1 MENKHAILIPTDVLA
16 QIQSLLQQ
24 ASTLLLPY
32 VTPLTPF
39 ERHALA
45 KMGEKTLSFVE
56 KSHEFAAQNP
66 NLVPPFLDMAAFDT
80 DFADAHNL
88 WPLLLLTQ
96 QLHENV
102 DDTTMVAGSE
112 AYQAALVFYNSVKMA
127 ARQDISGAK
136 AVYEE
141 LKKRFPGHKHRSASD
156 DAPEAEANA

>member
-1 MENKHAILIPTDVLA
+1 MEDKHAILIPPDVLA
-16 QIQSLLQQ
+16 QIQGLLQQ

-32 VTPLTPF
+32 VTPLTPS
-39 ERHALA
+39 ERHTLA

-66 NLVPPFLDMAAFDT
+66 NLVPPFLDMAAFDI

-88 WPLLLLTQ
+88 WPLFLLTQ

-141 LKKRFPGHKHRSASD
+141 LKKRFPGHKHRSAGD
-156 DAPEAEANA
+156 DEAGGDVE